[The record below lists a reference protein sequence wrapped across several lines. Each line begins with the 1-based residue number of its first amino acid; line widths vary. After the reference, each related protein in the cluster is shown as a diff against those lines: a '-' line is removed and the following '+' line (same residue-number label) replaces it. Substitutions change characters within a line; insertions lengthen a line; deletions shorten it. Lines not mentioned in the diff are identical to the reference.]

1 VCALATNNLESLD
14 DCWSV
19 QCSEEMATALLK
31 VAPLLRQVDD
41 VDVSEPVY
49 FNPDLAPEAARL
61 AYEQRK
67 NRRVSRQRR
76 DSSPIRTDTSRSK
89 QADHPRPPTASASSI
104 HHVHSPI
111 NTLHVINSNYPK
123 DYQKSN
129 NLTTENQSAVDI
141 VSGLLSDSENSMYD
155 SSVIIHES
163 QHVREYSSALHCP
176 CLLKLICSSISG

>member
-1 VCALATNNLESLD
+1 MCALATGNLEFLD
-14 DCWSV
+14 DCSYSV
-19 QCSEEMATALLK
+19 LKKWRQLHCSKLLLFY
-31 VAPLLRQVDD
+31 ADD
-41 VDVSEPVY
+41 VDVSERVY
-49 FNPDLAPEAARL
+49 INPDLAPEAAKL
-61 AYEQRK
+61 AYEQCQ
-67 NRRVSRQRR
+67 NRPASRQRR
-76 DSSPIRTDTSRSK
+76 DAPPIRTDTSLSK
-89 QADHPRPPTASASSI
+89 QGDHPRPPTASSSSI
-104 HHVHSPI
+104 HHVRAPI